1 MNGPT
6 LFDDLPQIVMNGDSP
21 RARRNDPIESH
32 QAADSSNLHDSQQAV
47 LTALAVHKHLAAHEL
62 EALLPEWSGS
72 RIRTALSELRDQG
85 RVQVAKDEHRETR
98 FGRSAQ
104 VWEVC

>member
-1 MNGPT
+1 MSTSQSVQPPM
-6 LFDDLPQIVMNGDSP
+6 LWDDDSP
-21 RARRNDPIESH
+21 RVRRNDPIESH
-32 QAADSSNLHDSQQAV
+32 AAADSSNLADSQQAV
-47 LTALAVHKHLAAHEL
+47 LTALKVHKHLAAHEL

-85 RVQVAKDEHRETR
+85 RVQVAKDKHRETR

-104 VWEVC
+104 VWEVA